1 MGVMHRNSSLFHSL
15 ADKINLYMRT
25 LAYHRTHRMKLIIF
39 KSSRNKQTNGKK
51 NPNVKIVLEFVG
63 ICR

>member
-1 MGVMHRNSSLFHSL
+1 MGVRHRNSSLFHSL
-15 ADKINLYMRT
+15 ADSIHLYMRT
-25 LAYHRTHRMKLIIF
+25 LAYQRTRRMKLIIF